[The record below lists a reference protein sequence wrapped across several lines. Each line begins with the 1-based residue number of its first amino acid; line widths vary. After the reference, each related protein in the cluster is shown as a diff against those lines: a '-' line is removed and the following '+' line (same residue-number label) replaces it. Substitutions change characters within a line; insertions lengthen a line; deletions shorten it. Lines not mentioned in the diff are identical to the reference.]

1 MNLSRAETQLMPLW
15 LIYGNPIVLTVASI
29 GYFSPFFLPVV
40 PGGLSGVLIAN
51 LLLLFVFSCLFAW
64 LIAGGQV
71 ILGITEF
78 RKGNSRW
85 KHHIASALWI
95 LMCYVIVIGLMS
107 NGYLLTA

>member
-1 MNLSRAETQLMPLW
+1 MPLW

-40 PGGLSGVLIAN
+40 PGGVSGVIVAN
-51 LLLLFVFSCLFAW
+51 LLLLFILSGLFAW

-71 ILGITEF
+71 ILGIIEF
-78 RKGNSRW
+78 RRGNSHW
-85 KHHIASALWI
+85 KHHLASAL
-95 LMCYVIVIGLMS
+95 LTFTCYAIVIAMMS

>member
-1 MNLSRAETQLMPLW
+1 MSLW

-40 PGGLSGVLIAN
+40 PGGLSGVLVAN
-51 LLLLFVFSCLFAW
+51 FLLLFLVSGLFAW

-71 ILGITEF
+71 ILGIIGI
-78 RKGNSRW
+78 RKGNSLY
-85 KHHIASALWI
+85 KHHIASALWTFA
-95 LMCYVIVIGLMS
+95 CYATDIALMS

>member
-1 MNLSRAETQLMPLW
+1 MPLW

-40 PGGLSGVLIAN
+40 PGGLSGVLVAN
-51 LLLLFVFSCLFAW
+51 FLLLFLLSGLFAW

-71 ILGITEF
+71 ILGIIEF
-78 RKGNSRW
+78 RKGNSNW
-85 KHHIASALWI
+85 KHHLASALWT
-95 LMCYVIVIGLMS
+95 LTCYAIVIGLMS